1 MQTAFLIIISLLG
14 SAYAMMTRQTKTA
27 LGLFVITL
35 AFALQIPDLVTG
47 FWIDILLALSLI
59 VFVVG
64 IFIII
69 YKKKEKIEDSS
80 VEEEKINENNKINET
95 I

>member
-14 SAYAMMTRQTKTA
+14 SAYAVVTRQTKTA

-35 AFALQIPDLVTG
+35 AFALQIPDIVTG
-47 FWIDILLALSLI
+47 FWVDILMALSLI

-64 IFIII
+64 VLIII
-69 YKKKEKIEDSS
+69 YKKKDKIEDSS
-80 VEEEKINENNKINET
+80 VKEEKINENNET
-95 I
+95 K

>member
-14 SAYAMMTRQTKTA
+14 SAYAMVTRQTKTA

-47 FWIDILLALSLI
+47 FWVDILLALSLI

-64 IFIII
+64 IFIIVF
-69 YKKKEKIEDSS
+69 KKKEKIEDSS
-80 VEEEKINENNKINET
+80 VKEENTDEVNET
-95 I
+95 K

>member
-14 SAYAMMTRQTKTA
+14 SAYAVVTRQTKTA

-35 AFALQIPDLVTG
+35 AFALQIPDIVTG

-64 IFIII
+64 IFIIV
-69 YKKKEKIEDSS
+69 YKKKEKTEDLS
-80 VEEEKINENNKINET
+80 VKEENTNEKNET
-95 I
+95 K

>member
-14 SAYAMMTRQTKTA
+14 SAYAVVTRQTKIA

-35 AFALQIPDLVTG
+35 AFALQIPDLATG
-47 FWIDILLALSLI
+47 FWVDILLALSLI

-64 IFIII
+64 IFIIV
-69 YKKKEKIEDSS
+69 YKKKEEIEDLS
-80 VEEEKINENNKINET
+80 VEEENTDEKTEAN
-95 I
+95 

>member
-14 SAYAMMTRQTKTA
+14 SAYAVVTRQTKIA

-35 AFALQIPDLVTG
+35 AFALQIPDLTTG
-47 FWIDILLALSLI
+47 FWVDILLALSLI

-64 IFIII
+64 IFIIV
-69 YKKKEKIEDSS
+69 YKKKEEIEDLS
-80 VEEEKINENNKINET
+80 VEEEKINENSET
-95 I
+95 K

>member
-14 SAYAMMTRQTKTA
+14 SAYAMVTRQTKTA

-47 FWIDILLALSLI
+47 FWVDILSALSLI

-64 IFIII
+64 ILIII
-69 YKKKEKIEDSS
+69 YKKKEKIDDLS
-80 VEEEKINENNKINET
+80 VKEENTDEKTEAN
-95 I
+95 